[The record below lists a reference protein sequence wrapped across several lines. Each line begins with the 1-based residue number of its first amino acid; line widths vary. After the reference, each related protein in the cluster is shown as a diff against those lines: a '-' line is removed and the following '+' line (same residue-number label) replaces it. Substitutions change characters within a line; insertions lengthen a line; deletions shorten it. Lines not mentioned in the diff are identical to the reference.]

1 MKYKLSDICSGITDG
16 SHNPPAGISNSDYLM
31 LSSKNIY
38 DDKITFDDPRY
49 LSEEQFAVE
58 HKRTGIKPG
67 DVLMTIVGTVGR
79 TAIVPDGMTPIT
91 LQRSVAV
98 LHPIKD
104 ICLSRYLMYVLRS
117 KRQFFESE
125 AHGVAQKGIYLKQLS
140 GIVVDVPYVEKQK
153 EVVQILDFVQSI
165 IKKRYDEL
173 DKLDELVKARFVE
186 MFELDDCK
194 WGSFGEN
201 TDFVDYRGHT
211 PELSGNGTIRMINAK
226 SVGKGVFKYIEEY
239 VTDEVYNSWM
249 HRGFGY
255 PGDVLFVTEGHTF
268 GNTCRVPNELKKFA
282 LGQRVITIKA
292 HEENLN
298 NAFLCAYM
306 QTDRFWNDINVYRT
320 GGTAQGIRSKDL
332 IKVKLPLAPLED
344 QQKYAAFV
352 DQVDKTKD
360 TVQKSLDETQ
370 MLFDS
375 LMQQYFG

>member
-1 MKYKLSDICSGITDG
+1 MEYKALKDIATITMGQSPESSSYNSIKDGLPFFQGNADFGEKYPNEKVWCNNPKKL
-16 SHNPPAGISNSDYLM
+16 A
-31 LSSKNIY
+31 
-38 DDKITFDDPRY
+38 
-49 LSEEQFAVE
+49 E
-58 HKRTGIKPG
+58 PG
-67 DVLMTIVGTVGR
+67 DILISVRAPIGAVNYAKNRCCIGRGLAAISIEDEIERNFVFHLLKARNSELNQQGTGSTFKAIGKSVLENLQVPQIAPIELKKCINMMGLLEA
-79 TAIVPDGMTPIT
+79 AI
-91 LQRSVAV
+91 R
-98 LHPIKD
+98 
-104 ICLSRYLMYVLRS
+104 
-117 KRQFFESE
+117 KR
-125 AHGVAQKGIYLKQLS
+125 KKQL
-140 GIVVDVPYVEKQK
+140 
-153 EVVQILDFVQSI
+153 
-165 IKKRYDEL
+165 EL
-173 DKLDELVKARFVE
+173 LDELVKARFVE